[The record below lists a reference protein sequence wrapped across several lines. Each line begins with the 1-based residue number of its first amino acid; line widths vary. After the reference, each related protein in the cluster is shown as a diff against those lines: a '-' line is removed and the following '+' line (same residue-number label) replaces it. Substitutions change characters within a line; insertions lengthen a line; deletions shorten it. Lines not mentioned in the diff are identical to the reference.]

1 MKKTS
6 EKKSEVRTSEAKEI
20 VFTIAVLIIL
30 LTAIA
35 LYLNSDFYKDK
46 VLATNISNISIA
58 LEEVGYINDGAVRY
72 EESQDKYIIETSAF
86 KKKVSSHKLILCEEI
101 SSCLNGST
109 NFIILSD
116 GIEYYCDYTDTYGLV
131 LYVDGGQIY
140 SEKEQEERESAASSS
155 SGSSS
160 TTQSNSSRVAD
171 GYDWVSM
178 TPSQKASLVNRII
191 KSWESN
197 GFTVSASTEWFV
209 SNINDFYGEA
219 TYDFS
224 VAEAAS
230 QIGTV
235 GGVLE

>member
-160 TTQSNSSRVAD
+160 TTQGSSGSGEITRVKTEKTCQWAGCYNDREGLNEYCSYHSNYLR
-171 GYDWVSM
+171 G
-178 TPSQKASLVNRII
+178 VN
-191 KSWESN
+191 EAVE
-197 GFTVSASTEWFV
+197 GF
-209 SNINDFYGEA
+209 
-219 TYDFS
+219 
-224 VAEAAS
+224 
-230 QIGTV
+230 
-235 GGVLE
+235 